1 MPTLRLPVSVTGQCG
16 LTRAVPWRQHATSV
30 SSLEPG
36 NRIVGPAL
44 VLQYDSTVLL
54 APGWTASVDA
64 FGNLLCEKRET
75 HA

>member
-1 MPTLRLPVSVTGQCG
+1 MATGCYQ
-16 LTRAVPWRQHATSV
+16 REQ
-30 SSLEPG
+30 LEPG
-36 NRIVGPAL
+36 NRIAGPAL

-54 APGWTASVDA
+54 APGWSASVDA